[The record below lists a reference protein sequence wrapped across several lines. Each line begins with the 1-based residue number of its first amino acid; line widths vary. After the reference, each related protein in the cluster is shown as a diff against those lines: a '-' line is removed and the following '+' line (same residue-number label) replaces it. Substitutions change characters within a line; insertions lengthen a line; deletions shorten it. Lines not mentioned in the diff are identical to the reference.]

1 MKSEAL
7 ENEILQGLVGSDPKY
22 QEVLYK
28 RFYSYGMSI
37 CLRYT
42 ARREEALE
50 ILHDGFMALFTHPER
65 YDQSRP
71 FQPWFRRV
79 LINLCINH
87 FKKHQKEIVETGL
100 DYPVDSLD
108 PSPGVLEEL
117 DYSDLIRAIQKLP
130 DAYRTVFNLF
140 VIEGFSHEEI
150 AEMLGIQTGT
160 SKSNLARA
168 RMKLR
173 EMLNPKSHEQEIF
186 RYG

>member
-7 ENEILQGLVGSDPKY
+7 EKEVLKGLVGRDPKC

-28 RFYSYGMSI
+28 RFYSYGMSV

-50 ILHDGFMALFTHPER
+50 ILHDGFMAVFTHPER
-65 YDQSRP
+65 YDPERP
-71 FQPWFRRV
+71 FPPWFRRV

-87 FKKHQKEIVETGL
+87 YKKHKKDVVDTGL
-100 DYPVDSLD
+100 DYQEDLQDS
-108 PSPGVLEEL
+108 SPEVLNEL
-117 DYSDLIRAIQKLP
+117 NYADLIWAIQQLP

-140 VIEGFSHEEI
+140 AIEGFSHEEI
-150 AEMLGIQTGT
+150 AEMLGIQIGT

-173 EMLNPKSHEQEIF
+173 EMLNPKNHEQGVF

>member
-7 ENEILQGLVGSDPKY
+7 EKEILQGLVGRDPKY

-28 RFYSYGMSI
+28 RFYSYGMSV

-50 ILHDGFMALFTHPER
+50 ILHDGFMAVFTHPEK
-65 YDQSRP
+65 YDPVRP
-71 FQPWFRRV
+71 FPPWFRRA

-87 FKKHQKEIVETGL
+87 YKKHQKDVVDTGL
-100 DYPVDSLD
+100 DYQVDSQD
-108 PSPGVLEEL
+108 SSPGVLDEL
-117 DYSDLIRAIQKLP
+117 NYSDLIWAIQKLP

-140 VIEGFSHEEI
+140 AIEGFSHEEI
-150 AEMLGIQTGT
+150 AEMLGIQIGT

-173 EMLNPKSHEQEIF
+173 EMLNPKNHEQGVF

>member
-1 MKSEAL
+1 MKSEAT
-7 ENEILQGLVGSDPKY
+7 EKEILQGLADGDPKS

-42 ARREEALE
+42 DRREEAVE
-50 ILHDGFMALFTHPER
+50 ILHDGFMTVFTHFEQF
-65 YDQSRP
+65 DQNRP
-71 FQPWFRRV
+71 FKPWFRRT

-87 FKKHQKEIVETGL
+87 YKKHQKGIVDPGPE
-100 DYPVDSLD
+100 YPVDSQD
-108 PSPGVLEEL
+108 PSPGVLGEL
-117 DYSDLIRAIQKLP
+117 EYADLIRAIQKLP

-140 VIEGFSHEEI
+140 VIEGFGHEEI
-150 AEMLGIQTGT
+150 AEMLGIQIGT

-168 RMKLR
+168 RIKLR